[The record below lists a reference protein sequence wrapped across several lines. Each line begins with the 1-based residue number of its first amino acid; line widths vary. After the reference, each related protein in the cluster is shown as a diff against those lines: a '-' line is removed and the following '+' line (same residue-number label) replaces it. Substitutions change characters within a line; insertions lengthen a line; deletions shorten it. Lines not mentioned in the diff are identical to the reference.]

1 MMKCLPRTSFFALR
15 CDQRGARQKLCYSA
29 AKPSSRNTGISTSP
43 KLAQRAPTSPNL
55 RQPPPTILLLRISM
69 FGALGGVQWTNLDF
83 LGGKTPEAG
92 FKGCLSAAWISR
104 SSNLSPSLS
113 DMFSQT
119 GICICTYGWYGLAV
133 FHQENLLLDPS
144 VLIPG

>member
-1 MMKCLPRTSFFALR
+1 MGQLLS
-15 CDQRGARQKLCYSA
+15 
-29 AKPSSRNTGISTSP
+29 
-43 KLAQRAPTSPNL
+43 
-55 RQPPPTILLLRISM
+55 LLLCASM
-69 FGALGGVQWTNLDF
+69 LFDVFLTGRLLGWQGWAGGWAGAVGGFGALGGVQWTNLDF